1 LTYSIGI
8 DVGTSYTAAAVSRS
22 DGGVFADP
30 EPVVLGA
37 RSMATASVVFVGDDG
52 RLLVGDAAER
62 RALSQPER
70 VIREFKRRLG
80 DSVPLIVGEW
90 SHQPEDLA
98 AIMVKWV
105 VDRVADREGGPA
117 AAVGVTHPASW
128 GPYKLALFRQALA
141 HLGLQDVTL
150 LSEPVA
156 AAAHYASHARIE
168 PGSTVAVY
176 DLGGGTFDAAVV
188 RKTDEHTFELR
199 GRPEG
204 IERLGGVDFDEAVFA
219 HLKTGAD
226 LPPLDMAN
234 PDTLAA
240 LARLR
245 RECTDAKEALSADT
259 ETTIPVLLPQKQ
271 TRVRLV
277 RAEFEGMVR
286 DALQETIAALRQTI
300 ASAGVADDE
309 LNSLL
314 LVGGSSR
321 IPLVAQLISAEFA
334 RPVAIDADPKATIAL
349 GAARAAAATAPVV
362 VGDTTNEADASGGED
377 VPVSPTKADGAD
389 SADSPDAQVHH
400 PYEQLLQLRSG
411 GQQEASSSPFG
422 RVPAAAV
429 AALIAIVISAAA
441 ALAWTSTVDS
451 PGPFVREAQAVEE
464 SPSAETTT
472 AAPPEDKLSTSGVS
486 STEGRTADSPPV
498 AEADDPP
505 LKATKATQGVLG
517 GRDSSPAPSK
527 KASSSPTPSAA
538 GTSQTPSPTTSTS
551 ASPTPSPTSSTPTPS
566 PTPSTSSPPPPPPPP
581 PPPDPTTEPPTSPP
595 PSTTPPPTS
604 PPPSPT
610 GTGEPTGPG
619 V

>member
-1 LTYSIGI
+1 LTYTIGI
-8 DVGTSYTAAAVSRS
+8 DVGTSYTAAAVSRREEEA
-22 DGGVFADP
+22 FADP
-30 EPVVLGA
+30 EPVVLGT

-90 SHQPEDLA
+90 NHQPEDLA

-117 AAVGVTHPASW
+117 AAIGVTHPASW

-141 HLGLQDVTL
+141 HVGLQDVTL

-156 AAAHYASHARIE
+156 AAAHYAAHARIE

-188 RKTDEHTFELR
+188 RKTDEHTFELL

-204 IERLGGVDFDEAVFA
+204 IERLGGVDFDEAVFG
-219 HLKTGAD
+219 HIKDGAD
-226 LPPLDMAN
+226 LPPLDLADQDM
-234 PDTLAA
+234 LAA

-277 RAEFEGMVR
+277 RSEFEGMVR
-286 DALQETIAALRQTI
+286 DELQETVAALRQTV
-300 ASAGVADDE
+300 ASAGVDDDQ
-309 LNSLL
+309 LNSVL

-321 IPLVAQLISAEFA
+321 IPLIAQLISAEFG

-349 GAARAAAATAPVV
+349 GAARAAAATIPVPAGPATEETPGEEAAS
-362 VGDTTNEADASGGED
+362 VGAAALAG
-377 VPVSPTKADGAD
+377 
-389 SADSPDAQVHH
+389 ADSPDGDEAAVHH
-400 PYEQLLQLRSG
+400 PYEQLLQLRAG
-411 GQQEASSSPFG
+411 APREASPSAFG
-422 RVPAAAV
+422 RIPAAAV

-441 ALAWTSTVDS
+441 ALAWNSTVDS
-451 PGPFVREAQAVEE
+451 SAPEAQAVEE
-464 SPSAETTT
+464 SPSAETTS
-472 AAPPEDKLSTSGVS
+472 AAPLEDKMSTSGVS
-486 STEGRTADSPPV
+486 STDGRTTDAAS
-498 AEADDPP
+498 AEAGDKP
-505 LKATKATQGVLG
+505 LKATKASQGVLG
-517 GRDSSPAPSK
+517 GRDTSSPTPTKKSSSSESPSATSTSPSPSTSSTTSSPAPS
-527 KASSSPTPSAA
+527 
-538 GTSQTPSPTTSTS
+538 PTTN
-551 ASPTPSPTSSTPTPS
+551 TPE

-581 PPPDPTTEPPTSPP
+581 DPDPTPTTTSPVPEPTSPP
-595 PSTTPPPTS
+595 PTTEPAPE
-604 PPPSPT
+604 PT
-610 GTGEPTGPG
+610 GTGTTAP
-619 V
+619 